1 MANVRRIS
9 TDEVIMIFDCLLKN
23 KAPPECLQFQII
35 PAGTSGIRLSPPPY
49 EYQDG
54 LYVLKMA
61 DNRAKVG
68 RNPTTIPSN
77 LAPYVMNSFPPLK
90 CPWSLSGPQFPN
102 PAPLQQRYC
111 YPRGDTEYASR
122 KGGSLWTIV
131 DDDGKEDLTYR
142 LLHVYFSEKRANS
155 ITTLSSSPPLSDS
168 EKTPKEVEAVPELQ
182 QAKSLNLHQ
191 VTPAGQSFPNSTSIA
206 HLKRGSCQLL
216 PAPLSNFGRQDFN
229 CTNYC
234 PPSQHLEGKYAAP
247 IHFFPTSFP
256 RPVSLQYSSSWENE
270 AKEPVCKKP
279 KYNTCLT
286 PSEEEMTLLEFETFW
301 TDPLLLD
308 QSLTCIDDQDSWTKD
323 ERIKGFSFKLGVIHR
338 SILEKIAEA
347 PEDVKDSLV
356 NILCSWAKDVAKSP
370 MLLNDKQL
378 SLQTTDEV

>member
-1 MANVRRIS
+1 
-9 TDEVIMIFDCLLKN
+9 
-23 KAPPECLQFQII
+23 
-35 PAGTSGIRLSPPPY
+35 
-49 EYQDG
+49 
-54 LYVLKMA
+54 MA

-77 LAPYVMNSFPPLK
+77 LAPYVMKSFPPLK

-111 YPRGDTEYASR
+111 YPRGDTEYASQ

-131 DDDGKEDLTYR
+131 DDNGKEDFTYR

-155 ITTLSSSPPLSDS
+155 ITTTLPSSPPFSDS
-168 EKTPKEVEAVPELQ
+168 EKNSTSKLLPTTKDNMETTWTSPKTTPISTKTSNQINSISFEGNIFDEVYHAPPRKVEAVPELQ
-182 QAKSLNLHQ
+182 QAKSLSLHQ
-191 VTPAGQSFPNSTSIA
+191 VTPADQALPSSQTSIA
-206 HLKRGSCQLL
+206 HLKRGSCHVL
-216 PAPLSNFGRQDFN
+216 PVGRSDFGRQDFN

-234 PPSQHLEGKYAAP
+234 PPSQHLERKYTAP
-247 IHFFPTSFP
+247 IHFFPTSLP
-256 RPVSLQYSSSWENE
+256 RPVSLRYSSSWESESNQ
-270 AKEPVCKKP
+270 PVCKKP
-279 KYNTCLT
+279 KYNSSLS
-286 PSEEEMTLLEFETFW
+286 PREEEMALLEFETFW
-301 TDPLLLD
+301 TDPLRLD

-323 ERIKGFSFKLGVIHR
+323 ERMKGFSFKLGVIHR

-370 MLLNDKQL
+370 MHLNDKQL
-378 SLQTTDEV
+378 SLKTPDQL